1 MREIYKKGCNLLR
14 NNVQLFAITLQGEQQ
29 VLYITYL
36 YTEEKQKE
44 ILDAGKDNY
53 EFSIQPLLASRE
65 NCLELAQ
72 RAEQEGSS
80 LLVAPGFMADYL
92 ETQNLK
98 IPLVKEVVTLSA
110 FFGKLYEVTQDL
122 KKSNPLLLL
131 YPSWELTI
139 QERKAME
146 DIFKV
151 RLK

>member
-110 FFGKLYEVTQDL
+110 FLESFM
-122 KKSNPLLLL
+122 
-131 YPSWELTI
+131 
-139 QERKAME
+139 R
-146 DIFKV
+146 
-151 RLK
+151 